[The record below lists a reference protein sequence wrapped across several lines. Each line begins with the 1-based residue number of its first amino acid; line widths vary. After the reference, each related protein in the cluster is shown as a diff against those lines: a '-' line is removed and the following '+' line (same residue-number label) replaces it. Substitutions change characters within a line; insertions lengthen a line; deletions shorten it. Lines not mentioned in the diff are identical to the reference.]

1 MKILCAM
8 AVSGAAIASRAP
20 KTFLQVAPAI
30 ANPPHCHHD
39 PVGASG
45 ALINAITAYLSILIF
60 GTSSR
65 AKLIGDGGN
74 HGIVKKPLLPMSP
87 ERSYESPPRL

>member
-30 ANPPHCHHD
+30 ANPPHCHRD
-39 PVGASG
+39 PAGATG
-45 ALINAITAYLSILIF
+45 ALIDAITAYLSILVF

-65 AKLIGDGGN
+65 TKLI
-74 HGIVKKPLLPMSP
+74 
-87 ERSYESPPRL
+87 

>member
-1 MKILCAM
+1 MKSLCVM

-20 KTFLQVAPAI
+20 QTFLQVAPAI
-30 ANPPHCHHD
+30 ANPPHCHRY
-39 PVGASG
+39 PAKATG

-65 AKLIGDGGN
+65 AKSIGDRGD
-74 HGIVKKPLLPMSP
+74 HGIVTTLLPMLP
-87 ERSYESPPRL
+87 KCSYESPPRL